1 MTDIVSYKRNSSVSS
16 LSSSSEQDED
26 VLSTSTDESEN
37 RHQMEDAILYK
48 ITNQLDSAYLPGILT
63 IIQHV
68 ADEEDEV
75 EIDLRKLDREQL
87 ESILFYVNACIQQ
100 ETPQG
105 RKKLSLTPPIEK
117 QQKRRKEKQ
126 TNKRQ
131 KEKQKT
137 KKLHRRRLLED
148 MLHPLN
154 GSDTNSSS
162 DGECNIIIF
171 KSEQSDS
178 AFIENQTIVHEQSQQ
193 DSNSDKFDSVIEE
206 DSGGEMIDIML

>member
-1 MTDIVSYKRNSSVSS
+1 MTDTASYKRNSSISS

-26 VLSTSTDESEN
+26 DLSTSTDESVN
-37 RHQMEDAILYK
+37 RHQLEDAILYK
-48 ITNQLDSAYLPGILT
+48 ITNQLDPAYLPGILT

-100 ETPQG
+100 EAPQR
-105 RKKLSLTPPIEK
+105 RKKLHLTPPIEK

-126 TNKRQ
+126 KP
-131 KEKQKT
+131 

-154 GSDTNSSS
+154 GLDTDSSS

-171 KSEQSDS
+171 KSDQSDS

-193 DSNSDKFDSVIEE
+193 GSNSDKFDSVIEE